1 MGPGDRLIVMPL
13 VLAIERKQM
22 LAIGRLG
29 GVTAIL
35 AAASLISFGQEVTAA
50 GTLTGQVIDPGN
62 GSIVGAQ
69 VEARSKSAGVVFHA
83 VTDQQGRF
91 SFTGLASG
99 EYQLR
104 TSHEGFQET
113 QRAVTLSD
121 GSGVAIRIS
130 LPVSILT
137 QNMTVEA
144 QPVLITETPAS
155 QTQAQVSR
163 EDFKNSPATT
173 IADVLSLVP
182 GVTFVQGNG
191 PRDVAVSVR
200 GSSNRQ
206 TYGVRNTQLFED
218 GFPVTQ
224 PDGLGRTDL
233 TDPHAYSSVDV
244 VQGPSSAL
252 YGNYATGGAINFHT
266 RSGSEIQGLEAG
278 ADFGSFGY
286 YNDYITYGVGGDR
299 YQASAF
305 VSNVRADQATVNNQF
320 NTVTVNLLATFA
332 ATPRDRFTFKF
343 INNDLDTNLSI
354 RLSRVQYQQNP
365 YQQGCEVYS
374 GAFATNGCAS
384 ISVFA
389 NGYNGTRQ
397 SLGAAEAGLNRHD
410 RRTIVGARYE
420 HDLTHNTIWQT
431 QFVWDNRDANQPTG
445 ASAYRG
451 TLPSFNVLSNVV
463 RRGLIAGHQSMT
475 YAAGSY
481 NYENIN
487 SLSSNLMPGGNAAIG
502 GATQAVAGSH
512 LNTGFRLREELSL
525 GERWVLVAGLGGEH
539 TKLNA
544 LASNF
549 TYPVNGTPV
558 ISPVNADRNFFNL
571 APEVGVQ
578 FHPQHSIRLHARL
591 GTGYGTPQAT
601 QLFTNAQ
608 GQFGNN
614 ITLKSQRNI
623 GIDGGA
629 DWLLGSTLQLSA
641 AVFYEWFRNE
651 QVTQSPG
658 VNLQSYTFNAP
669 ASEHRGVQA
678 SVDWHPLKNA
688 GSGFRLRAS
697 YLYDNQIYTDYSEQ
711 LTSGGVTNTFSR
723 KDKLIPGVQPHYL
736 NARVI
741 YEQSTGKMRGLGGY
755 VETNWRDSYTL
766 DNANLLS
773 APGYTLLN
781 LSTHYDPPAGHGAM
795 SRLRFFFDI
804 QNLADKTYIA
814 SAGNITNTL
823 NAQGQQNGAAVLMT
837 SGGSIYAGTPRASY
851 GGVRVR
857 F

>member
-1 MGPGDRLIVMPL
+1 
-13 VLAIERKQM
+13 
-22 LAIGRLG
+22 
-29 GVTAIL
+29 
-35 AAASLISFGQEVTAA
+35 
-50 GTLTGQVIDPGN
+50 
-62 GSIVGAQ
+62 
-69 VEARSKSAGVVFHA
+69 

-91 SFTGLASG
+91 SFTGLAAG
-99 EYQLR
+99 EYLLR
-104 TSHEGFQET
+104 TTHEGFQEM
-113 QRAVTLSD
+113 QRTVTVAD
-121 GSGVAIRIS
+121 GTGSAIKIS
-130 LPVSILT
+130 LPVSTLT

-144 QPVLITETPAS
+144 QPALITETPAS

-163 EDFKNSPATT
+163 EDFKNSPAIT

-191 PRDVAVSVR
+191 PRDVSISVR

-206 TYGVRNTQLFED
+206 TFGVRNTQLFED

-266 RSGSEIQGLEAG
+266 RSGSEIQGLEVG

-286 YNDYITYGVGGDR
+286 YNDYVTYGTGSDR
-299 YQASAF
+299 YQLSAF

-332 ATPRDRFTFKF
+332 ATPRDRMTFKF
-343 INNDLDTNLSI
+343 INNELDTNLSI

-365 YQQGCEVYS
+365 YQRGCEVYS
-374 GAFATNGCAS
+374 AAFANNGCAS

-397 SLGAAEAGLNRHD
+397 SLGAAEAGLNRRD

-420 HDLTHNTIWQT
+420 HDLTHNTTWLT
-431 QFVWDNRDANQPTG
+431 QFVWDNRDANQPTS

-451 TLPSFNVLSNVV
+451 TLPSFNVISNVA
-463 RRGLIAGHQSMT
+463 RRGLIGGHQSMT

-487 SLSSNLMPGGNAAIG
+487 SQSSNLMPGGKATLG
-502 GATQAVAGSH
+502 GATQTVVGTH
-512 LNTGFRLREELSL
+512 MNTGFRLREELSL
-525 GERWVLVAGLGGEH
+525 GERWMLVAGLGGEY

-544 LASNF
+544 LANNF
-549 TYPVNGTPV
+549 TYPVGGTPV
-558 ISPVNADRNFFNL
+558 ISPVSADRSFFNV

-578 FHPQHSIRLHARL
+578 FHPEHSIRLHARL
-591 GTGYGTPQAT
+591 GMGYGTPQAT

-614 ITLKSQRNI
+614 VTLKSQRNV
-623 GIDGGA
+623 GVDGGA

-669 ASEHRGVQA
+669 ASAHRGVQA

-688 GSGFRLRAS
+688 GSGFRVRAS

-711 LTSGGVTNTFSR
+711 LTTGSVTSTFSR
-723 KDKLIPGVQPHYL
+723 KDNRIPGVQPHYL
-736 NARVI
+736 NARII
-741 YEQSTGKMRGLGGY
+741 YDQPSGRLRGLGGY
-755 VETNWRDSYTL
+755 VEINWRDNYLL

-781 LSTHYDPPAGHGAM
+781 LSTHYDPRPGHGVL
-795 SRLRFFFDI
+795 SRVRFFFDI
-804 QNLADKTYIA
+804 QNLASKTYVA

-823 NAQGQQNGAAVLMT
+823 NAQGQQNGSAVLMT
-837 SGGSIYAGTPRASY
+837 SSGSIYAGTPRASY
-851 GGVRVR
+851 GGFRVR